1 MVTTIRQIID
11 RKGRDVFSVAP
22 DTTVYEAL
30 TLMAEKNIGA
40 LLVMRG
46 EELAGIFSERDY
58 ARKIILL
65 GRHSK
70 DVSVA
75 EIMTPKVVCIRP
87 DQSATECMALMT
99 EKRIRHLPVLETGR
113 LAGMISIGDVVRAV
127 ISEQVFTIEQLEN
140 YISTAN

>member
-1 MVTTIRQIID
+1 LTTIRQIID
-11 RKGRDVFSVAP
+11 RKGRDVFSVSP
-22 DTTVYEAL
+22 DTTVYDAL

-40 LLVMRG
+40 LLVIRD

-70 DVSVA
+70 DVPVA
-75 EIMTPKVVCIRP
+75 EIMTSKVVCIRP
-87 DQSATECMALMT
+87 EQTADECMALMT
-99 EKRIRHLPVLETGR
+99 EKRIRHLPVLDAGS

-127 ISEQVFTIEQLEN
+127 ISEQEFTIEQLEN
-140 YISTAN
+140 YIATAN

>member
-1 MVTTIRQIID
+1 MLTTIRQIID
-11 RKGRDVFSVAP
+11 RKGRDVFSVSP
-22 DTTVYEAL
+22 DTTVYDAL

-40 LLVMRG
+40 LLVIRD

-70 DVSVA
+70 DVPVA
-75 EIMTPKVVCIRP
+75 EIMTSKVVCIRP
-87 DQSATECMALMT
+87 EQTADECMALMT
-99 EKRIRHLPVLETGR
+99 EKRIRHLPVLDAGS

-127 ISEQVFTIEQLEN
+127 ISEQEFTIEQLEN
-140 YISTAN
+140 YIATAN